1 MGITTSLTTWAN
13 MKLTLLVLLGLAAL
27 AASRP
32 DSVFDL
38 DLDDMDHHQDIDDDD
53 VVTGSYSWI
62 SPEGTEYF
70 VSYIADDDGFRIVDS
85 NAVPVSVGGVRA
97 DGHQGSF
104 LSSEEFDD

>member
-1 MGITTSLTTWAN
+1 MGITTSLTTNTN

-38 DLDDMDHHQDIDDDD
+38 DLDDMQHDQSVDDDD
-53 VVTGSYSWI
+53 VVTGSYSWT
-62 SPEGTEYF
+62 SPEGIEFF
-70 VSYIADDDGFRIVDS
+70 VQYIADDKGFRIVDS
-85 NAVPVSVGGVRA
+85 NAVPAANGVRA

-104 LSSEEFDD
+104 FSSEEF